1 MQKKKIYIVKIGGNV
16 INNDAALS
24 RFIMEFSAI
33 EGPKL
38 LVHGGGRLL
47 DVLAQKLAIPQQ
59 MVDGR
64 RITDAETL
72 QLASMVY
79 AGSINKNI
87 VAQLQATGTDAIGL
101 SGADM
106 NCIKAEKRVHATHD
120 FGYVGDINAGGVN
133 ARMISVLL
141 ESGLVPVFCS
151 ITHDGKGQLLNT
163 NADTLASA
171 IATALAASYDVQL
184 HYCFEKK
191 GVLRQAEDDSSLIT
205 QISAE
210 HYRTLLQEKTVTA
223 GMIPK
228 LDNAFAAIDKGV
240 STVVIGHANELL
252 NAINKKEHAGTYLV
266 A

>member
-1 MQKKKIYIVKIGGNV
+1 MHKKKLYIVKIGGNV
-16 INNDAALS
+16 INNEAALKH
-24 RFIMEFSAI
+24 FVTEFSSVK
-33 EGPKL
+33 GLKL

-47 DVLAQKLAIPQQ
+47 DVLAQKLGIPQQ

-64 RITDAETL
+64 RITDADTL
-72 QLASMVY
+72 NLASMVY

-87 VAQLQATGTDAIGL
+87 VALLQSAGSNAIGL

-106 NCIKAEKRVHATHD
+106 NCIKAEKRIHPTHD
-120 FGYVGDINAGGVN
+120 FGYVGDIKAGGVN
-133 ARMISVLL
+133 AAMISLLL
-141 ESGLVPVFCS
+141 ENGLVPVFCS

-163 NADTLASA
+163 NADTLSSA
-171 IATALAASYDVQL
+171 IAIALADIYDVQL

-191 GVLRQAEDDSSLIT
+191 GVLRQAEDDSSLIDE
-205 QISAE
+205 ISAE
-210 HYRTLLQEKTVTA
+210 HYQTLLQEKVVTA

-228 LDNAFAAIDKGV
+228 LDNAFAAIGKGV

-252 NAINKKEHAGTYLV
+252 NAIDKKEHAGTYLV